1 MSLKGASWD
10 SFFLT
15 FVKIVTTFTA
25 IIQTKILATGLSLT
39 EYGTY
44 SQANVIVSIGASLLL
59 LGFGDSINYF
69 YNNKTVNTTEKE
81 RISFVNTI
89 YFLEFVFGI
98 IFALI
103 MVLGRSFF
111 STYFNNVALKAVI
124 IIVAIKPML
133 DNMISFYQ
141 ILYVSTGKAKII
153 AVRNFV
159 VTVLRIAL
167 MYISVYVF
175 KNIIWIFWSL
185 ILLDVLQLL
194 FFEIWFIKDGFL
206 VNPFKVSFN
215 KIKPILAYGLPMGVF
230 ALTNQ
235 LTRDIDKLV
244 IGRFADTDTMAVYT
258 NCSKI
263 LPFDIIVLSFATVLI
278 PYITRYISAQ
288 KNTETVKL
296 FSNYI
301 KIGYYSVW
309 ILGTA
314 VLITAEQVIAFLYS
328 DAYTVGKDIFV
339 IYILD
344 SMLKFASM
352 HLILT
357 SSGKSKQLMLF
368 SIITLILNF
377 VLNII
382 LFQLLGNIGPAIAT
396 LLVTAIYII
405 MVLNSS
411 LKTIKAKW
419 KDIFEIKDVLPFV
432 FKLVV
437 FAVIFYAVNRVLLH
451 VDVNKYIAMFI
462 SAGGFCIVNLI
473 LNIKKIK
480 TILKEVNTLKL
491 K

>member
-185 ILLDVLQLL
+185 ILLDVL
-194 FFEIWFIKDGFL
+194 
-206 VNPFKVSFN
+206 
-215 KIKPILAYGLPMGVF
+215 
-230 ALTNQ
+230 
-235 LTRDIDKLV
+235 
-244 IGRFADTDTMAVYT
+244 
-258 NCSKI
+258 
-263 LPFDIIVLSFATVLI
+263 
-278 PYITRYISAQ
+278 
-288 KNTETVKL
+288 
-296 FSNYI
+296 
-301 KIGYYSVW
+301 
-309 ILGTA
+309 
-314 VLITAEQVIAFLYS
+314 
-328 DAYTVGKDIFV
+328 
-339 IYILD
+339 
-344 SMLKFASM
+344 
-352 HLILT
+352 
-357 SSGKSKQLMLF
+357 
-368 SIITLILNF
+368 
-377 VLNII
+377 
-382 LFQLLGNIGPAIAT
+382 
-396 LLVTAIYII
+396 
-405 MVLNSS
+405 
-411 LKTIKAKW
+411 
-419 KDIFEIKDVLPFV
+419 
-432 FKLVV
+432 
-437 FAVIFYAVNRVLLH
+437 
-451 VDVNKYIAMFI
+451 
-462 SAGGFCIVNLI
+462 
-473 LNIKKIK
+473 
-480 TILKEVNTLKL
+480 
-491 K
+491 